1 MKAEDNPIKRS
12 NHMEYGA
19 SSYLRFLNDDK
30 EGFVKLVREYK
41 DGLVLFI
48 NCIVKNIH
56 TAEEIADDTFLK
68 LYIRKPAYKSE
79 YSFKTWLYTIGKNMA
94 LSYLK
99 KHKWLNSTPIE
110 DYYYISDNVDIEAQ
124 YIQNEQNIIIHRAIK
139 KLKKEY
145 AQILYLIFFEELTN
159 SEAAK
164 VMGKSPKQISDL
176 LYRAKNALKAELEK
190 EEQYG

>member
-1 MKAEDNPIKRS
+1 
-12 NHMEYGA
+12 MENGA

-30 EGFVKLVREYK
+30 EGFVELVREYK

-68 LYIRKPAYKSE
+68 LYVRKPAYKRE

-99 KHKWLNSTPIE
+99 KHKLLNSTPIE
-110 DYYYISDNVDIEAQ
+110 NYYYISDNVDIEAE
-124 YIQNEQNIIIHRAIK
+124 YIQGEQNLIIHHAIK

-164 VMGKSPKQISDL
+164 VMEKSPKQISDL
-176 LYRAKNALKAELEK
+176 LYRAKSALKSELEK
-190 EEQYG
+190 REQYG